1 MAETEKLS
9 IGESSSLME
18 TGQKPI
24 LRAIRVELNIWVAFI
39 FVHYYVCICVTLM
52 KENFKQNK
60 KILEIIEL
68 SFKTQSVTSY
78 TCGSKH

>member
-24 LRAIRVELNIWVAFI
+24 LRAIRVELNI
-39 FVHYYVCICVTLM
+39 
-52 KENFKQNK
+52 
-60 KILEIIEL
+60 
-68 SFKTQSVTSY
+68 
-78 TCGSKH
+78 